1 MHPLTTSTCNSNS
14 NQQQQQQQHPH
25 RNRQTYTPI
34 SRWNVLYLFI
44 AGTIDSIL
52 DFWCV
57 YLFGYC
63 QQKIIRSLRVD
74 LFRAI
79 LGMEMG
85 FFDQTP
91 TGEITSRLTA
101 DTAEMANDLT
111 WVFRFTIEAFVRIGG
126 IIGCVALASSRLR
139 QFALSVALL
148 IFFVVVWLLLRTR
161 RVCARASESDSHS
174 TDVPP

>member
-1 MHPLTTSTCNSNS
+1 MFLCVIC
-14 NQQQQQQQHPH
+14 
-25 RNRQTYTPI
+25 R
-34 SRWNVLYLFI
+34 
-44 AGTIDSIL
+44 
-52 DFWCV
+52 CV

-63 QQKIIRSLRVD
+63 QQKIIRSLRID

-79 LGMEMG
+79 LNQEMG

-126 IIGCVALASSRLR
+126 IIVYMFIRSWQL
-139 QFALSVALL
+139 ALL
-148 IFFVVVWLLLRTR
+148 AC
-161 RVCARASESDSHS
+161 CA
-174 TDVPP
+174 VPITAIINRIYAK